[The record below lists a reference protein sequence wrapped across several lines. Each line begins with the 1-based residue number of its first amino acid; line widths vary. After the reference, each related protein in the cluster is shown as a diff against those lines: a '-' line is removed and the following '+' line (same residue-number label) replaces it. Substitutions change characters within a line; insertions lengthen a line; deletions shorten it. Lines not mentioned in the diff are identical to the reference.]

1 MHFVSNYDETC
12 RVRMGENSPDIV
24 KFSSLTI
31 APAGYRIFKNRL
43 EEISCITLG
52 ERGSAV
58 NYLWRR
64 ISSDAQ

>member
-1 MHFVSNYDETC
+1 
-12 RVRMGENSPDIV
+12 MGENSPDIV